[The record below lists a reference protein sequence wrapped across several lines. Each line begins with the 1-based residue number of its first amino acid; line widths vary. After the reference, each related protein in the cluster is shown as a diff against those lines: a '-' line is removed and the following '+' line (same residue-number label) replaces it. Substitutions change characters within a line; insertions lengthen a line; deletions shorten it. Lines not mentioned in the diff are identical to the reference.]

1 MLHHEPKTPIYF
13 LRRGTLYGAA
23 LGLLLG
29 LANVSVQSYSG
40 IEAIL
45 YWRNWILGG
54 AAVGFLAGAIKALQV
69 KTDQA
74 HTNTNDEISPRLKG
88 ALPPAAAKSRT
99 LNS

>member
-1 MLHHEPKTPIYF
+1 MIRQEPKTPVYF

-29 LANVSVQSYSG
+29 LANVGVQGYDG

-54 AAVGFLAGAIKALQV
+54 AAVGFLAGAIKAAQV
-69 KTDQA
+69 KTKM
-74 HTNTNDEISPRLKG
+74 NSDE
-88 ALPPAAAKSRT
+88 T
-99 LNS
+99 T